1 MITVKIEGM
10 QATMANLAGLQ
21 KQVRYAASRALN
33 NVAFKANAEIKDEM
47 RSTFQGGVTPW
58 VQRAFRV
65 DRATRESLT
74 AVVALRDD
82 QNYSKAL
89 RHLFTSGT
97 RQWKLL
103 EGWLRARQLIP
114 TGMMAVPGDAIA
126 LDARGNIRKA
136 QLDEMLGVLGS
147 KVRNLRIFYWRGGV
161 AGKKSVYQTS
171 SKELG
176 FFVVM
181 PGSTAA
187 RHLHPGVWRRI
198 EQARDRGKGMYRSH
212 VQPYVMY
219 VRRGRWRQFIN
230 LHQIGSRTVAKHWRA
245 EFDAELTKAL
255 ANAK

>member
-1 MITVKIEGM
+1 MITVKIEGL

-21 KQVRYAASRALN
+21 KQVRYAAGRALN

-47 RSTFQGGVTPW
+47 KRIFEGGVTPW

-65 DRATRESLT
+65 DRAARDSLT

-82 QNYSKAL
+82 QNYSKTL

-114 TGMMAVPGDAIA
+114 AGMMAVPGDAIA

-147 KVRNLRIFYWRGGV
+147 SIRNLRVQYKRDSRNKARKDI
-161 AGKKSVYQTS
+161 
-171 SKELG
+171 G
-176 FFVVM
+176 FFVVL

-187 RHLHPGVWRRI
+187 KHLHPGIWRRM
-198 EQARDRGKGMYRSH
+198 ETGSTSKP
-212 VQPYVMY
+212 QPYVMY

-230 LHQIGSRTVAKHWRA
+230 LHQIGSRTVAKHWRT